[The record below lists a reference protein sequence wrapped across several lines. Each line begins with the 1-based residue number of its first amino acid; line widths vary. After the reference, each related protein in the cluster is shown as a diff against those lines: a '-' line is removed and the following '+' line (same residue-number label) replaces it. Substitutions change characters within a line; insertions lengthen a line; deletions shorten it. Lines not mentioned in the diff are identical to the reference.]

1 MSEPRKCAVCS
12 VDLEPRL
19 VEQKVFRPTDGVW
32 RKTKVRAMPRHA
44 RVRLAWEGSIGAAPE
59 AEPRALSIC
68 ICAAC
73 VGARRIGEVLAVLA
87 DRFLDEV
94 QP

>member
-1 MSEPRKCAVCS
+1 MSELRKCAVCS

-44 RVRLAWEGSIGAAPE
+44 RVRLAWEGSVGAAPDFE
-59 AEPRALSIC
+59 AKALAVC
-68 ICAAC
+68 VCAGC
-73 VGARRIGEVLAVLA
+73 VVGRRIGEVLAVLA
-87 DRFLDEV
+87 DRFLEA
-94 QP
+94 P